1 MIRHAPFEDRILQ
14 ATNSKV
20 VVLDKGKQK
29 GFILKLPL
37 LPGTENITDLESGT
51 YSE

>member
-1 MIRHAPFEDRILQ
+1 MIRHAPVEGRILQ
-14 ATNSKV
+14 TTNSKV
-20 VVLDKGKQK
+20 VVLDKGKQN
-29 GFILKLPL
+29 GLILKLPL